1 LIGGGKMRKYVINN
15 DIIKEEIHVCDYDN
29 GLKAYVLPKQ
39 GYTKKY
45 ATYAAHYGSI
55 DSEYVVPGES
65 ETTKVPDGIA
75 HFLEHKLFEQEDGPV
90 MERFSALGASSNA
103 YTSFDHTAY
112 LFSCTEKFEDSF
124 KLLLKFVQNPYLTD
138 ENVEKEKGIIGQEIR
153 MYEDDPN
160 WRVLFNFL
168 GALYKNHPVKKD
180 IAGTIE
186 SISKINKEN
195 LYKCYNTFYHPSN
208 MIICVVG
215 DVDPQWVFNTI
226 KENQKITKDMPEIK
240 RIYSDEV
247 GIHKEYIEQ
256 CMEVAT
262 PLFAM
267 GFKEDTKNIV
277 KQPALHNVGMKILL
291 EMILGR
297 GSDLYKQLY
306 ENGLITSNFD
316 ADYTYEGGYSYSLIS
331 GESKKPDEVKNII
344 SQAIQKYKSQGLDQ
358 NDFDRVRKMSLGNF
372 IKLFNSVEGL
382 AHQFVADNFKGIG
395 LFDLLEAY
403 NSINIM
409 FINDILDKHFRL
421 ENMALSVVK
430 PK

>member
-1 LIGGGKMRKYVINN
+1 MRKYVINN

-29 GLKAYVLPKQ
+29 GLKAYVLPKP
-39 GYTKKY
+39 GYIKKY
-45 ATYAAHYGSI
+45 ATYATHYGSI
-55 DSEYVVPGES
+55 DSEFVVPGDS
-65 ETTKVPDGIA
+65 EATKVPDGIA

-112 LFSCTEKFEDSF
+112 LFSCTENFEDSF

-160 WRVLFNFL
+160 WRVFFNFL
-168 GALYKNHPVKKD
+168 SALYKNHPVKKD
-180 IAGTIE
+180 IAGTKE
-186 SISKINKEN
+186 SISNINKEI

-215 DVDPQWVFNTI
+215 DVDPQRVFDTI
-226 KENQKITKDMPEIK
+226 GENQKIRQDMPEIK
-240 RIYSDEV
+240 RVYSDEA
-247 GIHKEYIEQ
+247 GINQEYIEQ
-256 CMEVAT
+256 SMEVAT

-291 EMILGR
+291 EMIFGR

-306 ENGLITSNFD
+306 ESGLITSNFD
-316 ADYTYEGGYSYSLIS
+316 ADYAYEGGYSYSLIS
-331 GESKKPDEVKNII
+331 GESQKPADVKNII
-344 SQAIQKYKSQGLDQ
+344 SQTIQKYRNQGLDQ
-358 NDFDRVRKMSLGNF
+358 SNFDRVRKMSLGNF

-382 AHQFVADNFKGIG
+382 AHQFVAENFKGIN

-409 FINDILDKHFRL
+409 FVNDILNKHFRL